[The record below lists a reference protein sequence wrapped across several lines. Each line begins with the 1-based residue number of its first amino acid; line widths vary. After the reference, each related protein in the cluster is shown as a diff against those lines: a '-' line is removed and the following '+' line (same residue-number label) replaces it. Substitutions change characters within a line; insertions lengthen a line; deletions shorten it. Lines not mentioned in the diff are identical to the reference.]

1 MAEKQYS
8 DTEKLQTLL
17 DLWLQHNMGHG
28 AEYQKWAEVARQ
40 AGLSETAELIERA
53 VAFLKD
59 ADTALAKALASAGGP
74 PKKHPHHH
82 HQHHQHD

>member
-17 DLWLQHNMGHG
+17 DHWLQHNRGHG